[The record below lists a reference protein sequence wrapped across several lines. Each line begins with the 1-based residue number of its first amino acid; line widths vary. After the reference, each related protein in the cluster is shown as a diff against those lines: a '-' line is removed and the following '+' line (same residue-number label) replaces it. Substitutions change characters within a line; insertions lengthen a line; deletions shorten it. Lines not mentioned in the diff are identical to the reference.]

1 MSDSAR
7 YLDLVVAGN
16 ITLDDTILPG
26 ARYIE
31 NAPGGDALYAAIGA
45 RLWGIRVG
53 IFSRVG
59 EDYPELHLEEI
70 QQVGIDISGIRRCT
84 GPTVH
89 YRILYESAN
98 DRQFIHITPPG
109 RLAELSPESADLPP
123 TYRSAAVYHVAA
135 MPTLLQTALFADFT
149 LHGATVSLDPYE
161 EDVAEYIDALL
172 GMFHQG
178 ITFLPSE
185 LEVDLIL
192 DALGNA
198 DSRRD
203 PFEAAAWFCEQGC
216 QLVSIKLGEMGSL
229 TRLADDERLY
239 RLPALSTRVVDPTGA
254 GDAFC
259 GGFLAGMILYRSP
272 LLAAACGTVSASLVI
287 EDFGAMHALRPF
299 RQERDQRLYRLLSS
313 AGLERSSQLWQK
325 N

>member
-26 ARYIE
+26 ARCVE

-59 EDYPELHLEEI
+59 EDYPEWHLEEI
-70 QQVGIDISGIRRCT
+70 QRAGIDISGIRRCT
-84 GPTVH
+84 GPTIH

-98 DRQFIHITPPG
+98 DRQFINITPPC
-109 RLAELSPESADLPP
+109 RLSELSPEATDLPLA
-123 TYRSAAVYHVAA
+123 YRSAAVYHLAA
-135 MPTLLQTALFADFT
+135 MPTMLQAALFADFIQR
-149 LHGATVSLDPYE
+149 GATVALDPYE
-161 EDVAEYIDALL
+161 EDVAEYIDDLL

-178 ITFLPSE
+178 MAFLPSE
-185 LEVDLIL
+185 LEVGLII
-192 DALGNA
+192 DALGDA
-198 DSRRD
+198 VSRRD

-229 TRLADDERLY
+229 TRLANNERLY
-239 RLPALSTRVVDPTGA
+239 RLPALQTRVVDPTGA

-259 GGFLAGMILYRSP
+259 GGFLAGMIRYSSP

-287 EDFGAMHALRPF
+287 EDFGAMHALRPLQ
-299 RQERDQRLYRLLSS
+299 QERDQRLYRLLSS
-313 AGLERSSQLWQK
+313 ASLERNKKPWQK

>member
-26 ARYIE
+26 ARCIE
-31 NAPGGDALYAAIGA
+31 NAPGGDALYTAIGA
-45 RLWGIRVG
+45 RLWGIRAG

-59 EDYPELHLEEI
+59 EDYPEWRLEEI
-70 QQVGIDISGIRRCT
+70 RQAGIDTSGIRRCT

-89 YRILYESAN
+89 YRILYEDSN
-98 DRQFIHITPPG
+98 DRQFTHITPPS

-123 TYRSAAVYHVAA
+123 AYRNAAAYHVAA
-135 MPTLLQTALFADFT
+135 MPTLLQAALLGDFIR
-149 LHGATVSLDPYE
+149 HGATVSLDPYE
-161 EDVAEYIDALL
+161 EDVADYIDALL
-172 GMFHQG
+172 GMFHRG

-185 LEVDLIL
+185 LEVGLIM

-198 DSRRD
+198 HSRRD

-229 TRLADDERLY
+229 TRLAGDERLY
-239 RLPALSTRVVDPTGA
+239 RLPALPTREVDPTGA

-259 GGFLAGMILYRSP
+259 GGFLAGMILYSSP

-287 EDFGAMHALRPF
+287 EDFGAMHALRPVQ
-299 RQERDQRLYRLLSS
+299 QERDQRLYHLLSS
-313 AGLERSSQLWQK
+313 VGLERQ
-325 N
+325 

>member
-16 ITLDDTILPG
+16 IALDDTILPG
-26 ARYIE
+26 ARCIE

-59 EDYPELHLEEI
+59 EDYPEWHLEEI
-70 QQVGIDISGIRRCT
+70 QRAGIDISGIRRCT

-98 DRQFIHITPPG
+98 DRQFIHITPPR
-109 RLAELSPESADLPP
+109 RLAELSPERADLP
-123 TYRSAAVYHVAA
+123 TAYRSAAVYHLAA
-135 MPTLLQTALFADFT
+135 MPTLLQAVLFADFIQR
-149 LHGATVSLDPYE
+149 GATVSLDPYE

-178 ITFLPSE
+178 MTFLPSE
-185 LEVDLIL
+185 LEVGLIA
-192 DALGNA
+192 DVLGNT

-216 QLVSIKLGEMGSL
+216 RLVSIKLGNMGSL
-229 TRLADDERLY
+229 TRLANDERLY
-239 RLPALSTRVVDPTGA
+239 RLPALPTQVVDPTGA

-259 GGFLAGMILYRSP
+259 GGFLAGMIRYSSP

-287 EDFGAMHALRPF
+287 EDFGAMHTLRPLQ
-299 RQERDQRLYRLLSS
+299 QERDQRLYRLLSS
-313 AGLERSSQLWQK
+313 AGLERSSKPWQK